1 MPSRAVPTI
10 CVEVVYAAAKQAD
23 AVSVRLPA
31 GATVRDAVTASGIAE
46 RRAVDLD
53 AVGVF
58 GRRVAADTRL
68 ADGDR
73 VEIYRPLLVDPK
85 EQRRQRARK
94 KASGRTTG

>member
-1 MPSRAVPTI
+1 MAAIRVK
-10 CVEVVYAAAKQAD
+10 VVYAAAKELD

-31 GATVRDAVTASGIAE
+31 GATVRDAIAASGIAE
-46 RRAVDLD
+46 RREVDLE

-58 GRRVAADTRL
+58 GHRVAADARL

-73 VEIYRPLLVDPK
+73 VEIYRPLLLDPK

-94 KASGRTTG
+94 KPSGRTTG